1 MSSKDS
7 RGGKSSPRVTRDP
20 NQSVASNIKDNV
32 KWSDKSV
39 DSDQSDDI
47 KIVNDKNCNVNLSRG
62 KGDALV
68 DTRYIKNNESLF
80 AVWLQCSEISK
91 LILTE
96 RKKCAKTF
104 CKKNSPRQHHIYLT
118 C

>member
-1 MSSKDS
+1 MEYFVSSKDS

-68 DTRYIKNNESLF
+68 DTRRNKCKISSSTGKNFS
-80 AVWLQCSEISK
+80 SGYS
-91 LILTE
+91 
-96 RKKCAKTF
+96 
-104 CKKNSPRQHHIYLT
+104 S
-118 C
+118 